1 MRELAILL
9 CCLLPLFIMFWPA
22 FSEANKTY
30 KRNTPP
36 KKKNISRYTKR
47 KRGVPGGNTRRN
59 HNLGS
64 TIYIYRLKDGRKSFY
79 VGQTVDVGARW
90 MQHRADRHGS
100 TPKQIKIAAMY
111 NRGRYP
117 DIEVITKTNSQTK
130 ADRLERQY
138 IKREGTHNVIHR

>member
-30 KRNTPP
+30 KRTTPP
-36 KKKNISRYTKR
+36 KKKKTFTKR
-47 KRGVPGGNTRRN
+47 KPTTGGNTRRN

-79 VGQTVDVGARW
+79 VGQTVNVGARW

-100 TPKQIKIAAMY
+100 TPKQIKIADMY
-111 NRGRYP
+111 NRGSYP
-117 DIEVITKTNSQTK
+117 DIEVITKTNSQVK
-130 ADRLERQY
+130 ADSLERQY